1 MICTLPSYIDM
12 PNSTDVKKKKRKLI
26 SQTVLL
32 AMILHQE
39 LCVPLLDHL
48 TPD

>member
-12 PNSTDVKKKKRKLI
+12 PNSTDVKKKKLI
-26 SQTVLL
+26 SQTVLF